1 MSVSERLGSPTP
13 NPSPLGE
20 GKTLSVSEAIGV
32 YLSVSEC
39 IRVYLSL
46 SDTFLYAPIKAPL
59 GAKPLKNG

>member
-32 YLSVSEC
+32 YLSVSE
-39 IRVYLSL
+39 SL
-46 SDTFLYAPIKAPL
+46 RYFPIHSDKSPL
-59 GAKPLKNG
+59 RG